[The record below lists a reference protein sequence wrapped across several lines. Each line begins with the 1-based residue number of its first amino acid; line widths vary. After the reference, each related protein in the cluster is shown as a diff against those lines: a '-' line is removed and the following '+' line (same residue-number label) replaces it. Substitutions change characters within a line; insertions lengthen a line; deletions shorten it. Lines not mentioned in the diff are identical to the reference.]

1 MTSIRLRHAVT
12 GHHMRRTARTAGAV
26 AALALAMV
34 VAPVPAFGSAATAP
48 AGGGTGQPP
57 VPAPPAGQL
66 RQVTD
71 FGPNPTGV
79 GMHLYV
85 PPRIGHRPAV
95 LTVLHYCTGTGPIMF
110 EITDYASLAD
120 RYGFIVVYP
129 TAGRA
134 DGCFDVTSPQAL
146 RRDGGSDP
154 VGIVSMVRYVRQ
166 HFHTDRR
173 RTFAVG
179 FSSGAEMVNVLLAA
193 YPDVFAAGSVM
204 AGSPVGCYTADGG
217 GFNPNCENGG
227 TIRTPERWGDFVR
240 AAYPGYTGPRPRVQV
255 WHGTADEVISY
266 TNFGEE
272 IKQWANVL
280 QARLSDTGR
289 PQPTWTRSRHSDR
302 SGRIVLESYSVDGGA
317 HGIAF
322 SEPDIELY
330 ALGFL
335 GLTKRHR

>member
-1 MTSIRLRHAVT
+1 MTSMYA
-12 GHHMRRTARTAGAV
+12 ARTIGVA
-26 AALALAMV
+26 AALALA
-34 VAPVPAFGSAATAP
+34 ATLAP
-48 AGGGTGQPP
+48 A
-57 VPAPPAGQL
+57 PASALQVSAPTGQL

-85 PPRIGHRPAV
+85 PSRVGHRPPV

-120 RYGFIVVYP
+120 RYGFIVIYP

-146 RRDGGSDP
+146 LRDGGSDP
-154 VGIVSMVRYVRQ
+154 VGIVSMVRYARE
-166 HFHTDRR
+166 HFHADSRR
-173 RTFAVG
+173 SYAVG

-204 AGSPVGCYTADGG
+204 AGSPVGCYTADDG

-227 TIRTPERWGDFVR
+227 TVRSPQRWGEFVR
-240 AAYPGYTGPRPRVQV
+240 AAYPGYTGPRPPVQL

-272 IKQWANVL
+272 IKQWTNVL
-280 QARLSDTGR
+280 RAGPSRTDQPR
-289 PQPTWTRSRHSDR
+289 PTWTRGRYA
-302 SGRIVLESYSVDGGA
+302 GRIALETYSVDGGA

-322 SEPDIELY
+322 SEADIELY
-330 ALGFL
+330 ALGFF
-335 GLTKRHR
+335 GLAKRYR